1 MAVGVGPVAFDAAR
15 AAYNRGMTNE
25 IAAIGFNASGSR
37 YERGRPDYPP
47 AVVDL
52 LVERL
57 GLTPE
62 RRLLDVAAGT
72 GKLTRCFL
80 GRAEVRAVEPAE
92 EMRTEFA
99 RIQPGIPI
107 LDGTAE
113 ALPLPDGDVDAITV
127 GTAFHWF
134 DGPAAL
140 REFHRVLRPGGA
152 LGLVWLQRDE
162 AVPWVRDLLALVDS
176 YRPADARRY
185 AETPWEAAFETAEG
199 RARFTPL
206 EHATIGFTYG
216 VDRATAVQRTATTS
230 FVAAMPEPQRAEV
243 LARVTAFLD
252 SHPDTAGLAAI
263 PLPHQA
269 EVYWCRRVG

>member
-1 MAVGVGPVAFDAAR
+1 VARIAC
-15 AAYNRGMTNE
+15 MTNE

-92 EMRTEFA
+92 EMRIEFA

-113 ALPLPDGDVDAITV
+113 ALPLPDADVDAITV

-134 DGPAAL
+134 DGPVAL
-140 REFHRVLRPGGA
+140 REFHRVLRPGGT

-162 AVPWVRDLLALVDS
+162 AVPWMRDLLALVDS

-199 RARFTPL
+199 RARFTSL
-206 EHATIGFTYG
+206 EHATIGFTYA

-230 FVAAMPEPQRAEV
+230 FVAAMPESQRAEV

-252 SHPDTAGLAAI
+252 SHPDTADR
-263 PLPHQA
+263 PMVDLPHQA